1 MIKRRTYLLLAV
13 FLVCLGWMSCKQE
26 RPICFTSKDIPL
38 RLSTFQTIERDTGL
52 VIADSSLPN
61 AWIAA
66 IDTGTRVMINA
77 SAGQKDFNLYLSPH
91 SDSTRFAIFADSTA
105 KIGGSRFASDTITFY
120 YQRKLEFLSVACGY
134 TYFYSLRSARTTN
147 NNIDSVIIIG
157 AEVNNAPNTKH
168 VKVYY

>member
-1 MIKRRTYLLLAV
+1 MIKRRTYLLLAAL
-13 FLVCLGWMSCKQE
+13 LVCLGWMSCKQE

-52 VIADSSLPN
+52 AIADSSLPN
-61 AWIAA
+61 AVIFAL
-66 IDTGTRVMINA
+66 DTTARVMVNA
-77 SAGQKDFNLYLSPH
+77 AGVQKDFNLYLSPH
-91 SDSTRFAIFADSTA
+91 NDSTRYVILADSL
-105 KIGGSRFASDTITFY
+105 GYGSRFSYDTVTFY
-120 YQRKLEFLSVACGY
+120 YQRKLQFLSVACGY
-134 TYFYSLRSARTTN
+134 TYFYSLKSARTTN